1 MAALFFVCFVSWGRI
16 ETLYIIKTFIVLIV
30 AIDDTAAI
38 VNVVSLMLL
47 LSTSML

>member
-1 MAALFFVCFVSWGRI
+1 M

-30 AIDDTAAI
+30 AIVDTAAI

-47 LSTSML
+47 LLTSTL